1 MLRLIVAGMSSLLLV
16 GCGSLVTTCDDG
28 RGGIR
33 LFAKSESRFQLEK
46 GIKDYEEGNYI
57 SSMNALQKVLEEK
70 YSLQGDKL
78 TSYKYLAF
86 IHCISGRENL
96 CKEYFGKV
104 LQIDP
109 AFDLSPAEAGHP
121 LWGPVFRSVKDSK
134 AK

>member
-1 MLRLIVAGMSSLLLV
+1 MLRRMLAGLIPLLLV

-33 LFAKSESRFQLEK
+33 LFGKSEARYQMDK

-57 SSMNALQKVLEEK
+57 SSMNALQRVLEIELAQQDERLV
-70 YSLQGDKL
+70 S
-78 TSYKYLAF
+78 SKYLAF

-96 CKEYFGKV
+96 CREYFGKV
-104 LQIDP
+104 LEINP
-109 AFDLSPAEAGHP
+109 EFELSPAEAGHP
-121 LWGPVFRSVKDSK
+121 LWGPVFTSVRDSR